1 MASER
6 IPREA
11 IAARL
16 AEVGYVADRDLATA
30 LWMMDYL
37 KRPLLIEG
45 ERGVGKTEVA
55 KALAALHGCELI
67 RMQCYEGL
75 DVSLR
80 RSMNGTINASCWRSR
95 AREGTGATVSEI
107 EARDLFRGLSA

>member
-1 MASER
+1 MSLAS
-6 IPREA
+6 IPRET

-45 ERGVGKTEVA
+45 EAGVGKTEIA
-55 KALAALHGCELI
+55 KALALVHGALRVELPAPAHRHQGARGI
-67 RMQCYEGL
+67 R
-75 DVSLR
+75 
-80 RSMNGTINASCWRSR
+80 
-95 AREGTGATVSEI
+95 REPGNDRGAH
-107 EARDLFRGLSA
+107 LFRRLPS

>member
-1 MASER
+1 MPSVS

-30 LWMMDYL
+30 LWMMDAL

-45 ERGVGKTEVA
+45 EAGVGKTEVA
-55 KALAALHGCELI
+55 KALAAVHGAELI

-75 DVSLR
+75 DVSSALYEWNYQR
-80 RSMNGTINASCWRSR
+80 QLLAIK
-95 AREGTGATVSEI
+95 AREGTGASAAEI
-107 EARDLFRGLSA
+107 EAPHLL